1 MPWQHAVARAIFN
14 KNAMAAAG
22 FQVERD
28 APGATRIVLN
38 GQWSLRDLDND
49 FARLRRALKPY
60 FADANIHWDLTQIE
74 QLDTA
79 GAAVLWNGWH
89 GQLKDK
95 VALTDEQAA
104 LFETLASIPNPTV
117 EKSSR
122 FNLLKL
128 IAAAGRLT
136 IFMSS
141 HLRDFVSLLGLLVME
156 LAYLLRRPQ
165 DFPWREFSANIY
177 KSGVTALP
185 VTALLGFM
193 IGIAM
198 SYLMATQL
206 RTFGADI
213 FIVNILGLAII
224 RELGPILMAVLIA
237 GRSGSAMAAQ
247 IGVMRVTE
255 EIDALATMGISRILR
270 VVLPKVLGLTFIAP
284 FLVIWTSCWGL
295 LGGALSANLEL
306 GLGYRF
312 FFDYLATV
320 VQPVN
325 LTLGLVKGVMF
336 GFIVAVMACHFGLR
350 IKPNTES
357 LSRST
362 TSSVVTA
369 ITCVILID
377 AGFAILTRSIGV

>member
-1 MPWQHAVARAIFN
+1 
-14 KNAMAAAG
+14 MAAAS
-22 FQVERD
+22 FQVEQD
-28 APGATRIVLN
+28 AQGRKRIALS
-38 GQWSLRDLDND
+38 GQWSLRALDND
-49 FARLRRALKPY
+49 FAQLRHALKPY
-60 FADANIHWDLTQIE
+60 FSDPAAQWDLTRVE

-79 GAAVLWNGWH
+79 GAAVLWNGWQ
-89 GQLKDK
+89 GKLEEK
-95 VALTDEQAA
+95 VALTDEQAQ
-104 LFETLASIPNPTV
+104 LFDTLATIQAESP
-117 EKSSR
+117 EKKAPR
-122 FNLLKL
+122 FDWLKL
-128 IAAAGRLT
+128 VAASGKLT
-136 IFMSS
+136 IFITS
-141 HLRDFVSLLGLLVME
+141 HVVDFVKLLGLLVIE
-156 LAYLLRRPQ
+156 LGYLLRRPQ

-224 RELGPILMAVLIA
+224 RELGPILMAVLVA
-237 GRSGSAMAAQ
+237 GRSGSSMAAQ

-284 FLVIWTSCWGL
+284 FLVIWTSAWGL
-295 LGGALSANLEL
+295 FGGALSANLEL
-306 GLGYRF
+306 GLGFRF

-325 LTLGLVKGVMF
+325 LTLGLIKGVMF

-377 AGFAILTRSIGV
+377 AAFAILTSGIGV